1 MTIEQRI
8 AWFSERGMVM
18 MFLWENRFLNPQIS
32 EQQQTITSSGLL
44 GKTVMKVLE
53 EFFPKFENELPKG
66 MYFPIPISRKIKQGE
81 RFTIELALQFHYNF
95 INVDQKQQWSLRNKR
110 ITGKVLSLFKS
121 NLYFEEN
128 TGRYFVENRSDA
140 RWDKCYLEC
149 TITPML
155 ALAIDSVS
163 EGIMIQ
169 LNNNKSDLIYL
180 NSFRM
185 DKNERCFVQTKNFGE
200 VLLADSPRFWLLD
213 QLDDSGTHLIV
224 KERRVPLKFSYYI
237 KLIKYIFCKSFS

>member
-1 MTIEQRI
+1 MTFEQRI
-8 AWFSERGMVM
+8 AWFSERGMIM
-18 MFLWENRFLNPQIS
+18 MFLWENRFLNPQIP
-32 EQQQTITSSGLL
+32 EQQQTIKSSGLL

-53 EFFPKFENELPKG
+53 EYFPKFQAELPKG

-81 RFTIELALQFHYNF
+81 RFSKELALQFHYDF

-121 NLYFEEN
+121 NLYFEEL
-128 TGRYFVENRSDA
+128 TGRYFVEYWSDA

-163 EGIMIQ
+163 EGIMLQ

-185 DKNERCFVQTKNFGE
+185 DKNERCFVQTENFGE

-213 QLDDSGTHLIV
+213 HLDDSGTHLIV
-224 KERRVPLKFSYYI
+224 KEDRFPLIFS
-237 KLIKYIFCKSFS
+237 

>member
-1 MTIEQRI
+1 MTFDQRI
-8 AWFSERGMVM
+8 AWFTERGIIL
-18 MFLWENRFLNPQIS
+18 MFLWENRFLNLQIS
-32 EQQQTITSSGLL
+32 EQQQTIISSGLL
-44 GKTVMKVLE
+44 GETVMKVLE
-53 EFFPKFENELPKG
+53 EFFPKFKNELSKG

-81 RFTIELALQFHYNF
+81 RFSKELALQFHYDF
-95 INVDQKQQWSLRNKR
+95 INVDQKQQWSLKNKK
-110 ITGKVLSLFKS
+110 ITGKVLSFFKS
-121 NLYFEEN
+121 NLYFEEL
-128 TGRYFVENRSDA
+128 TGRYFVEYLSDA

-149 TITPML
+149 AITPML

-163 EGIMIQ
+163 DGIMLQ

-224 KERRVPLKFSYYI
+224 KEDRFPLKFS
-237 KLIKYIFCKSFS
+237 

>member
-1 MTIEQRI
+1 MTFDQLL
-8 AWFSERGMVM
+8 AWFSERGKIM

-32 EQQQTITSSGLL
+32 EQQQTIKSSGML
-44 GKTVMKVLE
+44 GITAMKVLE
-53 EFFPKFENELPKG
+53 EYFPKFENELPKG
-66 MYFPIPISRKIKQGE
+66 MYFPIPISRAIKMGE
-81 RFTIELALQFHYNF
+81 KFSKELALQFHYDF

-121 NLYFEEN
+121 NLYFEEL
-128 TGRYFVENRSDA
+128 TGRYFVEYWSDA

-149 TITPML
+149 SITPML

-163 EGIMIQ
+163 KGIMLQ

-180 NSFRM
+180 NSLRM

-213 QLDDSGTHLIV
+213 HLDDSGTHLII
-224 KERRVPLKFSYYI
+224 EEDRFPLKFS
-237 KLIKYIFCKSFS
+237 

>member
-1 MTIEQRI
+1 MTFEQRI
-8 AWFSERGMVM
+8 AWFSERGMIM
-18 MFLWENRFLNPQIS
+18 MFLWENRFLNPQIP
-32 EQQQTITSSGLL
+32 EQQQTIKSSGLL

-53 EFFPKFENELPKG
+53 EYLPKFEDELPKG
-66 MYFPIPISRKIKQGE
+66 MYFPIPISREIKQGE
-81 RFTIELALQFHYNF
+81 RFSKELAFQYHYDF

-121 NLYFEEN
+121 NLYFEEL
-128 TGRYFVENRSDA
+128 TGRYFVEYWSDA

-155 ALAIDSVS
+155 ALAIDSVT
-163 EGIMIQ
+163 EGIMLQ

-185 DKNERCFVQTKNFGE
+185 DKNERCFVQTENFGE

-213 QLDDSGTHLIV
+213 HLDDSGTHLIV
-224 KERRVPLKFSYYI
+224 KEDRFPLKFS
-237 KLIKYIFCKSFS
+237 

>member
-1 MTIEQRI
+1 MTFEQRI
-8 AWFSERGMVM
+8 AWFSDRGMIM
-18 MFLWENRFLNPQIS
+18 MFLRDNRILNPQIP
-32 EQQQTITSSGLL
+32 EQQQTIKSSGFL

-53 EFFPKFENELPKG
+53 EYFPKFEDEMPKG
-66 MYFPIPISRKIKQGE
+66 MYFPIPISQKIEQGE
-81 RFTIELALQFHYNF
+81 RFSNVLASQFHYDF

-121 NLYFEEN
+121 NLYFEEF
-128 TGRYFVENRSDA
+128 TGSYFVEYWSDA

-163 EGIMIQ
+163 EGIILQ
-169 LNNNKSDLIYL
+169 LNNNKSDLINL

-185 DKNERCFVQTKNFGE
+185 DKNERCFVQTENFGE
-200 VLLADSPRFWLLD
+200 ALLADSPRFWLLD
-213 QLDDSGTHLIV
+213 HLDDSGTQLIF
-224 KERRVPLKFSYYI
+224 KEDRVPIKFS
-237 KLIKYIFCKSFS
+237 

>member
-1 MTIEQRI
+1 MTFEKRI
-8 AWFSERGMVM
+8 AWFSERGMIM

-32 EQQQTITSSGLL
+32 EQQQTIKSSGLL

-53 EFFPKFENELPKG
+53 EYFPKFEDEMPKG
-66 MYFPIPISRKIKQGE
+66 MYFPIPISREIKKKGE
-81 RFTIELALQFHYNF
+81 RFSKELALQFHYDF
-95 INVDQKQQWSLRNKR
+95 IYVDQKQQWSLKNKR

-121 NLYFEEN
+121 NLYFEEL
-128 TGRYFVENRSDA
+128 TGRYFVEYWSDA

-163 EGIMIQ
+163 EGIMLQ

-185 DKNERCFVQTKNFGE
+185 DKNERCFVQTENFGE

-213 QLDDSGTHLIV
+213 HLDDSGTHLIV
-224 KERRVPLKFSYYI
+224 KEDRFPLKFS
-237 KLIKYIFCKSFS
+237 